1 MLLCRGPLV
10 RVSPKNSGMEPHPPP
25 EVLALGPAAIRLDFL
40 LPFKEAAGALA
51 AFRLLHS
58 RLHTWNPSPAVRGSI
73 CQRGREG
80 AKNSRVQLDG
90 PRGSPTP
97 SPAGT
102 WGPSAG
108 LAGHSHPLVWQ
119 KLLLKPHLWFS
130 EMALPT
136 GRPPGRSPLDWP
148 RCCGSW
154 ARGSPPFPL
163 PVSKVHRIGQ

>member
-1 MLLCRGPLV
+1 MCPPRTLGWSRTPRLRSSLSAPRPSAWTFSCLLRKQPGP
-10 RVSPKNSGMEPHPPP
+10 
-25 EVLALGPAAIRLDFL
+25 
-40 LPFKEAAGALA
+40 LA

-90 PRGSPTP
+90 PQGSPTP

-108 LAGHSHPLVWQ
+108 LVGHSHSLVWQ

-130 EMALPT
+130 EMALPA